1 MLTKH
6 QQELVNAIATA
17 VVETLRQSEKQDK
30 KSARTATTKTE
41 YLLANYIT
49 FKRIIQEHYQEIDD
63 LRTHGVPNRSPVLNE
78 YVQKSCANRFVPK
91 DETVDNAV
99 HNVLASVQGT
109 VRIVST
115 IDKAMDAIKYDPY
128 YRILEMLYF
137 EGRTQE
143 DIAAEFKCTQPAISQ
158 NKNRLVKELAMRIF
172 PNEYIEE
179 CMK

>member
-1 MLTKH
+1 M
-6 QQELVNAIATA
+6 
-17 VVETLRQSEKQDK
+17 
-30 KSARTATTKTE
+30 ARA
-41 YLLANYIT
+41 
-49 FKRIIQEHYQEIDD
+49 
-63 LRTHGVPNRSPVLNE
+63 
-78 YVQKSCANRFVPK
+78 
-91 DETVDNAV
+91 
-99 HNVLASVQGT
+99 
-109 VRIVST
+109 T